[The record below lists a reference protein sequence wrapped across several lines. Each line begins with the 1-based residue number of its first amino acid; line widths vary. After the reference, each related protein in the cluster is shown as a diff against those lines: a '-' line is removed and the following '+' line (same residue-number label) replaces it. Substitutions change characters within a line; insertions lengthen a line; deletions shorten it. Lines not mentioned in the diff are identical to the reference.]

1 MWCLRPDRRLEKSG
15 RQQGGASL
23 ARCRYGTNRWEM
35 VLVVVVVVI
44 ATVVGG
50 VAVFQY
56 RNHLRNPRKNQIPER
71 FSYSLENG
79 QEISPDRIVFE
90 QAWQVTVPGEEIRAM
105 AVFQGT
111 AWIAADRCLIPV
123 TLGDR
128 GGILGQKIEVP
139 VPPRTLAV
147 AEWPDRD
154 NQPRR
159 FFIVGS
165 DARVLVVQESG
176 AIVSEWAFFG
186 QKGIVTDLVVAGE
199 EVFVAD
205 AGHRVVHR
213 VDRFGEKIAEIG
225 HRDAE
230 RGIVG
235 FVIPSPYFSLAWNGD
250 GLLRVVNPGVHRI
263 ELYTPNGDLE
273 IFWGKAGLDE
283 TGFCG
288 CCNPASIALF
298 KDGRLVTAEKGIPR
312 VKVYSPQG
320 ELLGWV
326 VPPTY
331 FASFEQWKETR
342 DQERLPVL
350 DVGVFEVASAGG
362 TVEGWVL
369 ILDPA
374 RKVLEA
380 FRPKLSEGH
389 KTVENEINTAGK
401 PEE

>member
-1 MWCLRPDRRLEKSG
+1 MNKKTAQE
-15 RQQGGASL
+15 
-23 ARCRYGTNRWEM
+23 GT
-35 VLVVVVVVI
+35 
-44 ATVVGG
+44 
-50 VAVFQY
+50 
-56 RNHLRNPRKNQIPER
+56 P
-71 FSYSLENG
+71 
-79 QEISPDRIVFE
+79 
-90 QAWQVTVPGEEIRAM
+90 
-105 AVFQGT
+105 
-111 AWIAADRCLIPV
+111 
-123 TLGDR
+123 
-128 GGILGQKIEVP
+128 GQKIDVP
-139 VPPRTLAV
+139 VAPRSLAV